1 MQANRR
7 GGLPVRVRG
16 RHGAMLVLYAGLMAC
31 QPDSGDPEAARAE
44 AAAQARFESARE
56 RWRDERREAL
66 LAPDGWAS
74 LVGLHWLERGATHRV
89 GSGPAN
95 GVRLAVGPASLGVMH
110 VEAGGVRLVPAEGVQ
125 LTLDDAPLEGPV
137 VLRSDADAAGPSR
150 IGFDEGLGQ
159 ATVIERGDRLA
170 LRVRHAAAPT
180 RSRFAGLEYWP
191 GGREWQVEAR
201 FDPNPDGHTMPVA
214 NIIGGLEA
222 MPNPGAVVFEHGGQP
237 HRIEALDEGDGTLFL
252 IFADRTSGH
261 GSYPAGRYL
270 KAQKPD
276 ATGRLVLDFNRAYN
290 PPCAFTDFA
299 TCPLPPPE
307 NRLDLAIEAGEKA
320 YRKPGA

>member
-1 MQANRR
+1 
-7 GGLPVRVRG
+7 
-16 RHGAMLVLYAGLMAC
+16 MLVLYAALMAC
-31 QPDSGDPEAARAE
+31 QPDTLDPDVARAE
-44 AAAQARFESARE
+44 AAAQARFESARD
-56 RWRDERREAL
+56 RWRAERRDAL

-74 LVGLHWLERGATHRV
+74 LVGLHWLERGAAHRV

-110 VEAGGVRLVPAEGVQ
+110 VEGGGVRFVPAEGVD
-125 LTLDDAPLEGPV
+125 LTLDDGPLAGPV
-137 VLRSDADAAGPSR
+137 VLRSDADDAGPSR

-180 RSRFAGLEYWP
+180 RSRFAGLSYWP
-191 GGREWQVEAR
+191 GGRDWQVEAR
-201 FDPNPDGHTMPVA
+201 FDPNPDGHAMPVA
-214 NIIGGLEA
+214 NIIGGLEE
-222 MPNPGAVVFEHGGQP
+222 MPNPGAVVFEHDGQR

-270 KAQKPD
+270 KAPKPD
-276 ATGRLVLDFNRAYN
+276 ATGRVVLDFNRAYN

-307 NRLDLAIEAGEKA
+307 NRLDIAIEAGEKA
-320 YRKPGA
+320 YAKPGP